1 MIAIVTGDKNA
12 FSNVTISDMTLS
24 WDESQSILVSAPN
37 IVGFD
42 SEGEGRVFM
51 KDELHIIQLAWDDK
65 VIIIDCTTID
75 YSMLKEWMSSRTIV
89 VHHALNDL
97 PFLYK
102 RGVYPKNVY
111 CTYLAEKV
119 LSMGRDCK
127 MGIEDLCEKYK
138 CGVIDKTFKGKIL
151 YEIND
156 DSIGYCVNDVKYLLS
171 IRRFQMQEAEKL
183 SVRNAIVLEC
193 KFVAVLAYMSYCGVH
208 LDEQRWN
215 DVISYN
221 AENVS
226 KALSE
231 LDEFVFS
238 NFTRDNKLCIIDMQG
253 DLFDGFK
260 QTRTCLVKWN
270 NEASVSNLY
279 AKCTPEQTSVLDGL
293 LAEYRKMISASKTH
307 GKAYLGFIS
316 SDGRIHPK
324 YNQLGITGRV
334 SCPKT
339 GFSSKGFEMPMPSF
353 MDLPKEGP
361 YRKSVIAQQGNVLVS
376 ADWSAFEVC
385 IAACL
390 SKDEALIALC
400 STPCIHDNVFRRA
413 MCKYEGKPVYELA
426 KKKAKT
432 LNIAFINGITT
443 YGLCGMVGCQKNDA
457 DVILTAYQ
465 KAYPKLVEYQIACSS
480 MADSDRIVFN
490 ENLGYSY
497 AAIDVERM
505 RNASAFTDKKGMKL
519 YYDSKNRCPSDPF
532 VKQMDWYFSERR
544 RLAKLSISGHWQ
556 YTGAVIF
563 KYACSM
569 LYRKI
574 IDNGWFG
581 VVKIIIPQHDSITL
595 ECPEGIKDEVLDLL
609 TSCMN
614 VSCEKMLGGFV
625 IQLKTYISNEYK

>member
-1 MIAIVTGDKNA
+1 MIIIVTGDKSA
-12 FSNVTISDMTLS
+12 FGNVAISDMILS
-24 WDESQSILVSAPN
+24 WDESQFIFASAPDM
-37 IVGFD
+37 VGFD
-42 SEGEGRVFM
+42 SEGEGRIFM

-65 VIIIDCTTID
+65 VVIFDCTTID
-75 YSMLKEWMSSRTIV
+75 YSVLKDWMSSRTIV
-89 VHHALNDL
+89 IHHALNDL

-119 LSMGRDCK
+119 LSMGRDWN

-138 CGVIDKTFKGKIL
+138 CGTIDKTFKGKIL

-156 DSIGYCVNDVKYLLS
+156 DSVGYCVNDVKHLLS
-171 IRRFQMQEAEKL
+171 IRMFQMQESEKR

-208 LDEQRWN
+208 LDEQCWN
-215 DVISYN
+215 DVIAYN
-221 AENVS
+221 TENVS
-226 KALSE
+226 KALSR

-238 NFTRDNKLCIIDMQG
+238 NFTRDSKLCIIDMQG

-279 AKCTPEQTSVLDGL
+279 TKCAPNQIPVLDEL
-293 LAEYRKMISASKTH
+293 LAEYRKMISASKTY
-307 GKAYLGFIS
+307 GKAYLGFIA
-316 SDGRIHPK
+316 SDDRIHPR
-324 YNQLGITGRV
+324 YNQLGVTGRI

-339 GFSSKGFEMPMPSF
+339 GYSSKGFEMPMPSF
-353 MDLPKEGP
+353 MDLPKDGP
-361 YRKSVIAQQGNVLVS
+361 YRKSVTAQQGNVLVS

-390 SKDEALIALC
+390 SKDEALMASC
-400 STPCIHDNVFRRA
+400 STPCIHDNVFRIA
-413 MCKYEGKPVYELA
+413 MYKHEGKPVYELA
-426 KKKAKT
+426 KKNAKK
-432 LNIAFINGITT
+432 LNIAFINGITV
-443 YGLCGMVGCQKNDA
+443 YGLCKTLGCQKSDA
-457 DVILTAYQ
+457 DAILTAYQ
-465 KAYPKLVEYQIACSS
+465 KAYPKLVEYQIMCSS

-490 ENLGYSY
+490 ENLGYGY

-505 RNASAFTDKKGMKL
+505 RNASAFTDKKSMKL
-519 YYDSKNRCPSDPF
+519 YYDSKQRYPNDPF

-544 RLAKLSISGHWQ
+544 CLAKLSISGHWQ
-556 YTGAVIF
+556 YTGAAIF

-574 IDNGWFG
+574 IINRWFG
-581 VVKIIIPQHDSITL
+581 IVKIIIPQHDSIIM
-595 ECPEGIKDEVLDLL
+595 ECPENMKDEVLDLL
-609 TSCMN
+609 VSCMN

-625 IQLKTYISNEYK
+625 VPVKTYISNEYK